1 MTVTVAREVSAS
13 ALRDKMTSTVS
24 TVTYGH
30 ERVGITR
37 HGKLVAV
44 MVPVED
50 VELLEKYEELA
61 DIRAYDEAKASD
73 DGSRVSADEF
83 FAELG

>member
-1 MTVTVAREVSAS
+1 
-13 ALRDKMTSTVS
+13 
-24 TVTYGH
+24 VTYGH

-50 VELLEKYEELA
+50 VEFLERLEEAA
-61 DIRAYDEAKASD
+61 DIRAYDAAKVAD
-73 DGSRVSADEF
+73 DGTRVSADEVL
-83 FAELG
+83 AELE